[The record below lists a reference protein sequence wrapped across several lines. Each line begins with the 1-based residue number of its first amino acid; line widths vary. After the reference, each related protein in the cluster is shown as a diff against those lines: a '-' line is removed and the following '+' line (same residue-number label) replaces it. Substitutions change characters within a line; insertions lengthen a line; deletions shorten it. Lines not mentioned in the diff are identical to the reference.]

1 MSELQE
7 PSVMR
12 SNASCESIQK
22 SVFSDLPG
30 AEPKELPQKEQIKL
44 PPGPQKV
51 VCELALRG
59 GKYTGETVN
68 KQPHG
73 KGRMELA
80 NGSVYEGDF
89 YWGAMHGTGDFQMP
103 SGDHYQGELHQNN
116 VHGEGKMTYVNGDVY
131 EGHWRYGER

>member
-1 MSELQE
+1 MTDVQKIETPDSAPKPKELESVESISPQKHVSELQE

-12 SNASCESIQK
+12 SNASCDSMQK
-22 SVFSDLPG
+22 SVFSELP
-30 AEPKELPQKEQIKL
+30 ATEIKPPVPKEKVKL
-44 PPGPQKV
+44 PVEPQKV
-51 VCELALRG
+51 VCELVLRG

-89 YWGAMHGTGDFQMP
+89 YWGAMHGKGDF
-103 SGDHYQGELHQNN
+103 
-116 VHGEGKMTYVNGDVY
+116 
-131 EGHWRYGER
+131 